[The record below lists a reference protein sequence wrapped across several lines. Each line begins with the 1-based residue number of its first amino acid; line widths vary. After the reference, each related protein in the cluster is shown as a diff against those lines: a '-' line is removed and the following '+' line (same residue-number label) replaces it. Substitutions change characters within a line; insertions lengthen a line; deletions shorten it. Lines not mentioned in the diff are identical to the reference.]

1 VRACARV
8 VAGFAAGCGDE
19 GGVDYEWAIALVR
32 SLWPL
37 FTKKRA
43 ALKLQRVFGT
53 KDSLVGFK
61 TPV

>member
-1 VRACARV
+1 
-8 VAGFAAGCGDE
+8 
-19 GGVDYEWAIALVR
+19 VDYEWAIALVR